1 MTTLSQYVAQHN
13 PSGAAD
19 IIVKYGYKPQ
29 KSDATNAE
37 ILRHLINK
45 HGQVVI
51 NDLATVHPDFDLIVS
66 NYQVPQV
73 IETKQIER
81 AHQLNASGCGCGTH
95 SNFTGSKCN
104 CNGCSHNKR
113 YAPKQFS
120 YADGT
125 DAPGQQTMFLI
136 KREHLYFLTAVAAIG
151 TMWFYFKGQGK

>member
-1 MTTLSQYVAQHN
+1 MTLSQYVAKHN
-13 PSGAAD
+13 PEGAAD

-29 KSDATNAE
+29 KSSAVNAE

-73 IETKQIER
+73 IETKNKTIELPP
-81 AHQLNASGCGCGTH
+81 ANTCGCGGH
-95 SNFTGSKCN
+95 SNFSGPKCSCYNCN
-104 CNGCSHNKR
+104 CNGRKR
-113 YAPKQFS
+113 NFS
-120 YADGT
+120 YADGSE
-125 DAPGQQTMFLI
+125 APGTQTMFLI